1 MGNLDK
7 YDYEAVAANV
17 DKSVLAAEKK
27 KKENARRRI
36 AFFVKSIVCH
46 LIAVA
51 FYLVVFANTGD
62 FKSYYDVQEERVVLI
77 IFSIIAVA
85 IYGALIS
92 IELYKS
98 VEARE
103 AYIKDRPF
111 ERAKRVKIA
120 RDTILTYSIIYFA
133 LQLPAAIYH
142 LFAGYHYIDTS
153 IFEYFYVLDMGLM
166 ELTHIGVIGALL
178 NTLIFAASLF
188 VCRLLIVRAW
198 QKDEE
203 KFDKGEKMKRKYG

>member
-1 MGNLDK
+1 MGNIDK

-17 DKSVLAAEKK
+17 DKTALAAEKK
-27 KKENARRRI
+27 KKEEARRRI
-36 AFFVKSIVCH
+36 AFFVKSVACH
-46 LIAVA
+46 IAAVLL
-51 FYLVVFANTGD
+51 YLVVFANTGD

-85 IYGALIS
+85 IFGALIS

-98 VEARE
+98 VPAKEE
-103 AYIKDRPF
+103 YIKDRPF
-111 ERAKRVKIA
+111 ERAKRIKIA
-120 RDTILTYSIIYFA
+120 RGTILPYSIIYFA

-166 ELTHIGVIGALL
+166 ELTRIGVIGAVL

-188 VCRLLIVRAW
+188 VSRLLIVRAW

-203 KFDKGEKMKRKYG
+203 KFDRGEKMKRKYG

>member
-92 IELYKS
+92 I
-98 VEARE
+98 
-103 AYIKDRPF
+103 
-111 ERAKRVKIA
+111 
-120 RDTILTYSIIYFA
+120 
-133 LQLPAAIYH
+133 
-142 LFAGYHYIDTS
+142 
-153 IFEYFYVLDMGLM
+153 
-166 ELTHIGVIGALL
+166 
-178 NTLIFAASLF
+178 
-188 VCRLLIVRAW
+188 
-198 QKDEE
+198 
-203 KFDKGEKMKRKYG
+203 